1 MSDQAHGPAEERQQ
15 QDDDRSPGGDT
26 ARANIESPAFPPLLR
41 TLAVVLVID
50 LFAFGIWSLP
60 SLRSADW
67 STSALVVMGI
77 AALCVVWV
85 GYWIVYSRTRLEG
98 DVLVQTW
105 LWDKRVSAQDVAQ
118 LKLVHIRMLERVIA
132 PRLLVR
138 RRFGG
143 MTWFHSADAAVL
155 VAFGEQVAKRT
166 IPPAPPQA

>member
-1 MSDQAHGPAEERQQ
+1 MSDQAHGPAEEPKQ
-15 QDDDRSPGGDT
+15 QDDDNSPGNDT
-26 ARANIESPAFPPLLR
+26 AGGIIESPAFPPLLR

-50 LFAFGIWSLP
+50 LFAFAIWSLP
-60 SLRSADW
+60 SLRTADW
-67 STSALVVMGI
+67 SASALVVMGI

-105 LWDKRVSAQDVAQ
+105 LWDKRVSAQEVAQ

>member
-1 MSDQAHGPAEERQQ
+1 MSDQAHGPAEKPKQ
-15 QDDDRSPGGDT
+15 QDNDNSPGDEAAG
-26 ARANIESPAFPPLLR
+26 AIIESPAFPPLLR

-50 LFAFGIWSLP
+50 LFVFAAWSLP
-60 SLRSADW
+60 SLRTADW
-67 STSALVVMGI
+67 SASALVVMGI

-105 LWDKRVSAQDVAQ
+105 LWDKRVSAQEVAQ

-143 MTWFHSADAAVL
+143 MTWFHSADASVL
-155 VAFGEQVAKRT
+155 VAFGEQVAKRS
-166 IPPAPPQA
+166 IPPSPPQT